1 VTSLLDSLA
10 PAPADAELCAQLW
23 ATVEQ
28 SVLIGDL
35 YAPVSAEAQDLALD
49 CGWQLSALAE
59 RLERAASDPA
69 ELLFESQ
76 LALAQARARLAKL
89 APLG

>member
-1 VTSLLDSLA
+1 MASLLDSIA
-10 PAPADAELCAQLW
+10 PAPSNADLRAVLW

-35 YAPVSAEAQDLALD
+35 YAQASPAAQDLALD
-49 CGWQLSALAE
+49 CGWELSECAE
-59 RLERAASDPA
+59 RLEDSDSASEEWVGASRAAIK
-69 ELLFESQ
+69 
-76 LALAQARARLAKL
+76 RARGRLAEL